1 MNSST
6 QNECSM
12 LEFVAIDYSLVSLLC
27 YAIEFDDK
35 WVYMTNNRYEDEDK
49 DKYKILFELKMS

>member
-35 WVYMTNNRYEDEDK
+35 
-49 DKYKILFELKMS
+49 